1 MKESEHRKES
11 EQKNLN
17 FGFVR
22 TAAASPKLK
31 VANPLYN
38 VMEIK
43 EILYQAEEKHVQV
56 IAFPELC
63 ITGYTCQDLFFQK
76 VLQVQAL
83 SALQWLIQET
93 QDLSVVYI
101 VGIPL
106 SIKSRLFNC
115 AVVVYRGEIFGV
127 VPKSY
132 LPNTRE
138 FYEKRW
144 FSVRNEPFTETI
156 SLLGLDV
163 PFGKVLFDF
172 DSLGIKL
179 GVEIC
184 EDLWAPLPPSTA
196 MALEGANIIV
206 NLSASN
212 ELVSKAPYRKAL
224 VEQQSARLICAYL
237 YAAAGVHES
246 TTDLVF
252 AGDCM
257 IAENGV
263 VLAESK
269 RFVRE
274 NQFIVSDVDIDKLC
288 FERQSSSSFVD
299 SCALQESRGEY
310 DLVSVPVDSRDLD
323 LPAVFYRTVDPHP
336 FVPASPL
343 QRKERCE
350 EIFQIQTAGLAKR
363 LEHTGVKTVYIG
375 ISGGLDSTLSLL
387 VAHKTFALLNLPF
400 TDIVGV
406 TMPGFGTTSQTYDNA
421 ITLMKELGVTVNEI
435 DIKTSCLVHFKD
447 IGHDAAV
454 LDVTYENVQ
463 ARERTQILMDLANK
477 HQGIV
482 IGTGDLSELALGWCT
497 YNGDQMSMYGVN
509 SSIPKTLIRYLID
522 WISKTQE
529 SVAVREVL
537 GRILD
542 TPISPELLPPDKDG
556 NIAQKTELTIGPYEL
571 HDFFLYCFLRQGA
584 CPKKILFLAG
594 KAFSE
599 MYCIETIQKWLY
611 VFYKRFFSQQF
622 KRSCMPDGPKVGSVS
637 LSPRG
642 DWRMPSDADGSAWFD
657 QLWQQVVT

>member
-1 MKESEHRKES
+1 MMDEKEHVNS
-11 EQKNLN
+11 N
-17 FGFVR
+17 FGFIR
-22 TAAASPKLK
+22 TAVASPRLK
-31 VANPLYN
+31 VANPMFN
-38 VMEIK
+38 VREMK
-43 EILYQAEEKHVQV
+43 EILLQACEKQVQ
-56 IAFPELC
+56 ILAFPELC
-63 ITGYTCQDLFFQK
+63 ITGYTCQDLFFQRT
-76 VLQVQAL
+76 LQMQAL
-83 SALQWLIQET
+83 SALQCLLRET
-93 QDLSVVYI
+93 QEFPIVYI

-106 SIKSRLFNC
+106 SVRSRLFNC
-115 AVVVYRGEIFGV
+115 AVVIYRGRIFGV

-144 FSVRNEPFTETI
+144 FSVRNEAFTESI
-156 SLLGLDV
+156 LLLGQEV
-163 PFGKVLFDF
+163 PFGKMLFDM
-172 DSLGIKL
+172 DSLGIQL

-196 MALEGANIIV
+196 MVLEGANVVV

-224 VEQQSARLICAYL
+224 IEQQSARCICAYL
-237 YAAAGVHES
+237 YASAGVHES

-252 AGDCM
+252 SGDCM

-263 VLAESK
+263 VLAGSK
-269 RFVRE
+269 RFCRE
-274 NQFIVSDVDIDKLC
+274 NQFIVSDIDMEKIC
-288 FERQSSSSFVD
+288 FERQGSSSFAD
-299 SCALQESRGEY
+299 GCSLHQPAGEY
-310 DLVSVPVDSRDLD
+310 DIVHIPVPSRHLD
-323 LPAVFYRTVDPHP
+323 LASDFYRAVDPNP
-336 FVPASPL
+336 FVPSSPL

-375 ISGGLDSTLSLL
+375 ISGGLDSTLALL

-400 TDIVGV
+400 TNIIGV
-406 TMPGFGTTSQTYDNA
+406 TMPGFGTTSQTYENA
-421 ITLMKELGVTVNEI
+421 ITLMKQLGVTVNEI
-435 DIKTSCLVHFKD
+435 DIKESCLAHFKD
-447 IGHDAAV
+447 IGHDV
-454 LDVTYENVQ
+454 EILDVTYENVQ

-477 HQGIV
+477 HCGIV

-497 YNGDQMSMYGVN
+497 YNGDHMSMYAVN

-522 WISKTQE
+522 WISQTQE
-529 SVAVREVL
+529 SRAVCEVL
-537 GRILD
+537 ARILD

-556 NIAQKTELTIGPYEL
+556 KIAQKTELTIGPYEL

-584 CPKKILFLAG
+584 CPGKILFLAG
-594 KAFSE
+594 KAYRDK
-599 MYCIETIQKWLY
+599 YCDETIRKWLR
-611 VFYKRFFSQQF
+611 VFYQRFFSQQF

-642 DWRMPSDADGSAWFD
+642 DWRMPSDADGSAWIA
-657 QLWQQVVT
+657 QLSQDEAGDD